1 MKSILFT
8 PGNVKAIL
16 DGLKWQTRRE
26 IKPQPKGEFCR
37 DDLFISGLSL
47 WDSEDVRK
55 AKYKVGETI
64 YVKEAYYDYGKW
76 EKNGLTKTGKQKYR
90 FIDFKLYYGKEYLYD
105 SDEFTDIETKKDGKF
120 HWYKRN
126 ALFMPEKAARLFIE
140 ITNIRVEKLGDIS
153 EQDAIA
159 EGIQKH
165 EGGYKTNY
173 RQPDAKSYLDGY
185 EWTAQE
191 SYQTLWESINGPGS
205 WDLNP
210 WVFAYDFKRVGKPQ

>member
-16 DGLKWQTRRE
+16 EGLKWQTRRE
-26 IKPQPKGEFCR
+26 IKPQPNGEFCR

-64 YVKEAYYDYGKW
+64 YVKEVYYDYGKW

-105 SDEFTDIETKKDGKF
+105 SDKFTGIETKKDGKF

-126 ALFMPEKAARLFIE
+126 ALFMPLKAARLFIE
-140 ITNIRVEKLGDIS
+140 ITNVRVEKLGDIK
-153 EQDAIA
+153 EMDARA
-159 EGIQKH
+159 EGADYTID
-165 EGGYKTNY
+165 KTGMKGPCFHTFG
-173 RQPDAKSYLDGY
+173 QGICAVCH
-185 EWTAQE
+185 
-191 SYQTLWESINGPGS
+191 YQTLWESINGPGS

-210 WVFAYDFKRVGKPQ
+210 WVFAYDFKRVEKPKN